1 MRNSWLLTGL
11 LLISC
16 AMACAQ
22 KTDSL
27 LNTLLTRYPAEKVY
41 MHFDKDA
48 YVAGET
54 IWFKAYFNNDGLP
67 SAISSNFFIQFTDE
81 NGKLVAAKK
90 FPVMGATS
98 NGTIDLPDSLPPGN
112 YFIKAV
118 TPAMLNAGEAN
129 VYTRNLYVF
138 NPRMKKTA
146 TTNNSPIQVQFFPES
161 GHLVDGILTVVAF
174 KATDAWGQPVAVN
187 GVIRTEEGTTICS
200 FKSYHDGMGK
210 TQFKPQLGKKYKAEV
225 EYTDKSLTF
234 RLPEVQGAG
243 INIKVQDEPGG
254 KLFIL
259 TRGERDK
266 AAYSSVSL
274 IATMNNH
281 IVYETSI
288 DFEDYPSV
296 KGHLITDSLPS
307 GILHFTLLN
316 SEGIPIAERLAFVNN
331 GEYLAKADLMTEK
344 VDHGK
349 KAANSFEINFPDAV
363 QRSLSVSVTDGS
375 FITNPSRENIW
386 SAFLLSG
393 DLKGAIHHPSWYFE
407 KKNDSVKQALDNL
420 MLTHGWSR
428 YTWTNLLGGKLPS
441 RSIGTTRYLQVSGT
455 VKDENDKGIINGGKL
470 NIYLEAA
477 DSTSQQHDVSVGAD
491 GRFIIDSL
499 VFFGNAKFFYVYTNS
514 QGKERPVK
522 VYLDDVGTE
531 KPVYSVLDET
541 KGRLLLVTDAAK
553 EKIANESY
561 EWLKDENS
569 RVKILEKVVVES
581 KSSKKPLD
589 VVNEKYATGVFRA
602 MGKVNLDVINHP
614 ANDRSG
620 NVLDYIKNRIQTV
633 ELVGGSF
640 VSRKNFSL
648 NTGKHWAVDVF
659 LDESPV
665 NASLLRTLRMDEIAM
680 IKYYEAGFVGV
691 GSSSPGGAI
700 AVYTTK
706 QDKPDIPVEK
716 MSHFTSNGYSVT
728 KEFFVP
734 DYSKAELL
742 NLPDKRTTLYW
753 NPNIYTD
760 SDSKTVR
767 VEFFNNDT
775 GKKYRVVVEGFD
787 VQGKLIHLERWIE

>member
-1 MRNSWLLTGL
+1 
-11 LLISC
+11 
-16 AMACAQ
+16 
-22 KTDSL
+22 
-27 LNTLLTRYPAEKVY
+27 
-41 MHFDKDA
+41 
-48 YVAGET
+48 
-54 IWFKAYFNNDGLP
+54 
-67 SAISSNFFIQFTDE
+67 
-81 NGKLVAAKK
+81 
-90 FPVMGATS
+90 
-98 NGTIDLPDSLPPGN
+98 
-112 YFIKAV
+112 
-118 TPAMLNAGEAN
+118 
-129 VYTRNLYVF
+129 
-138 NPRMKKTA
+138 
-146 TTNNSPIQVQFFPES
+146 
-161 GHLVDGILTVVAF
+161 
-174 KATDAWGQPVAVN
+174 
-187 GVIRTEEGTTICS
+187 
-200 FKSYHDGMGK
+200 
-210 TQFKPQLGKKYKAEV
+210 
-225 EYTDKSLTF
+225 
-234 RLPEVQGAG
+234 
-243 INIKVQDEPGG
+243 
-254 KLFIL
+254 
-259 TRGERDK
+259 
-266 AAYSSVSL
+266 
-274 IATMNNH
+274 
-281 IVYETSI
+281 
-288 DFEDYPSV
+288 
-296 KGHLITDSLPS
+296 
-307 GILHFTLLN
+307 
-316 SEGIPIAERLAFVNN
+316 
-331 GEYLAKADLMTEK
+331 
-344 VDHGK
+344 
-349 KAANSFEINFPDAV
+349 
-363 QRSLSVSVTDGS
+363 
-375 FITNPSRENIW
+375 
-386 SAFLLSG
+386 
-393 DLKGAIHHPSWYFE
+393 
-407 KKNDSVKQALDNL
+407 
-420 MLTHGWSR
+420 
-428 YTWTNLLGGKLPS
+428 
-441 RSIGTTRYLQVSGT
+441 
-455 VKDENDKGIINGGKL
+455 VKDENDKGIMNGGKL

-477 DSTSQQHDVSVGAD
+477 DSTSQQHDVSVGTD
-491 GRFIIDSL
+491 GRFMIDSL

-514 QGKERPVK
+514 QGKERSVK

-541 KGRLLLVTDAAK
+541 KGQLLLVTDAAK

-589 VVNEKYATGVFRA
+589 IVNEKYTTGVFRA
-602 MGKVNLDVINHP
+602 MGKVNLDVINQP
-614 ANDRSG
+614 ATDRSG

-787 VQGKLIHLERWIE
+787 VRGRLIHLERWIE